1 MKAIKFSPLSIYF
14 CSIVIGITSF
24 IFSTSANAVPIRN
37 GFYFQ
42 SPPKDYEGIE
52 VNNNRFHF
60 VYEGTDH
67 TDPVDPWKST
77 SQIKSIKKGVILY
90 KNTYFCSREFYP
102 NNKYCTR
109 NGGKGRYS

>member
-1 MKAIKFSPLSIYF
+1 MKTMKSLSPTIFFSSIG
-14 CSIVIGITSF
+14 IGITSLL
-24 IFSTSANAVPIRN
+24 FSTAANAAPIRN

-52 VNNNRFHF
+52 VNNKRFHF
-60 VYEGTDH
+60 VYEGTDY

-77 SQIKSIKKGVILY
+77 SQLKFIKKGVILY
-90 KNTYFCSREFYP
+90 KNSYFCSREFYP

-109 NGGKGRYS
+109 NGGKGRHS